1 VEGLGATVA
10 AERRYPDH
18 HRFTAAEVDEA
29 LAAAAAAGCARVV
42 TTEKDAVRLDPA
54 RAADPRLAVVRI
66 DAEVVAG
73 EDVLEAALDAALEA
87 GRRRLATARPGAPA

>member
-1 VEGLGATVA
+1 VVA

-42 TTEKDAVRLDPA
+42 TTEKDAVRLDPG

-73 EDVLEAALDAALEA
+73 EDVLEAALDEALEA
-87 GRRRLATARPGAPA
+87 GRRRLATARPGEQA

>member
-1 VEGLGATVA
+1 VA

-54 RAADPRLAVVRI
+54 RAGDPRLAVLLI
-66 DAEVVAG
+66 EAEVVAG
-73 EDVLEAALDAALEA
+73 EEVLEAALDAALEA
-87 GRRRLATARPGAPA
+87 GGRRLAAARPGARA